1 MLASLKKTAEPV
13 LIVQLK
19 DFQGEKPEYWLLIDK
34 RYQLS
39 ENVPQS
45 WRNLS
50 AAKLNYFKAAARDWT
65 LLY

>member
-1 MLASLKKTAEPV
+1 M

-19 DFQGEKPEYWLLIDK
+19 DFQGEKPEYWLLINK

>member
-19 DFQGEKPEYWLLIDK
+19 DFQGEKPEYWLLINK